1 MRYFLLI
8 SISCFLLIFSCKKS
22 DEPKVPVII
31 SNPTV
36 LSATVDGNNN
46 PSDNYSGISLRPEIR
61 FLFSEAIV
69 PDGIEKNVSFT
80 SESSATVSLIITVV
94 NKKELVIKPA
104 AALTPLAS
112 FKVNVSNIRSLKG
125 GALKTP
131 ASLKL
136 TTTYDPK
143 DKFPQVSEEQ
153 LMDLVQKQTF
163 KYFWD
168 FGHPVSGLS
177 RERETS
183 GDLVTSGGS
192 GFGIMA
198 IIVGVHR
205 QFVTRAEALT
215 RMQKIVGFL
224 KNNAQRFHGAFPHW
238 LNGTT
243 GAVIPFSSKDNG
255 ADLVETSYLMQGLL
269 TARQY
274 FSSADPAET
283 ALRSDIN
290 ALWNEVEWN
299 WFRKNNENVL
309 YWHWSPDQNWTMNL
323 PVQGWNEALI
333 TYVLAASSN
342 TSAIPKIVY
351 DNGWARNGAMRNGNI
366 YLGERLPLGPAQG
379 GPLFFAHYSFLGI
392 NPKGLSDPYANYD
405 VQNTAHTLIN
415 YNYCKANPKG
425 YAGYSENCWGLT
437 ASDDISGYRVHEP
450 ANDNGVIS
458 PTAALS
464 SFPYTPKES
473 MAALN
478 FFYYKLGDRIFK
490 QYGFTDAFSLTEPWF
505 ATSFLAIDQGPIII
519 MMENHRSGLL
529 WKLFMSCPEVKKG
542 MNTLGFQSP
551 NL

>member
-22 DEPKVPVII
+22 DESKVPAII
-31 SNPTV
+31 ANPTV

-46 PSDNYSGISLRPEIR
+46 PSNSYSGISLSPEIR

-80 SESSATVSLIITVV
+80 SESSATVPLIITVV
-94 NKKELVIKPA
+94 NNKDLVIKPA
-104 AALTPLAS
+104 VALAPLTS

-131 ASLKL
+131 VSLKL
-136 TTTYDPK
+136 TTTYDPA
-143 DKFPQVSEEQ
+143 DKFPLVSEEQ

-238 LNGTT
+238 LNGAT

-366 YLGERLPLGPAQG
+366 YLGEQLPLGPAQG

-392 NPKGLSDPYANYD
+392 NPKGLSDPYAKYD